1 MSAPRLL
8 ALPLLLLL
16 LTLAIP
22 APASAIVGG
31 ETTQRDWPHMAAMEY
46 RDDDGEWGLRCGSSL
61 IRPDVIL
68 TAAHCVDAE
77 DGGTI
82 PADRFRFLL
91 GTKKRSSGGE
101 RIAAVKVLEDPQYD
115 ESDGMAGDVAL
126 IKLAR
131 PSTLGRT
138 IRVGENA
145 DEPRWEPGD
154 PAVVIGWGT
163 EFYMSPTV
171 PDDLKEAEV
180 PIVSDADCQQSYE
193 FTLGFEPSTNVCA
206 GNQTGGEDS
215 CQGDSGGPLMVQDAA
230 GAWVLVGVVSYGL
243 GCAFPAQYGVYAEAG
258 GDALRG
264 WITSN
269 ADAMASQPAPSGGAT
284 GGGGT
289 SGSAG
294 STSTSSTAAL
304 APLRARVLLPA
315 SLRVVRRGR
324 RASVMLRTTAP
335 LRSIAVSLRRGK
347 RVLASGRRSSLRAT
361 RGRVTIRP
369 RIRRGLLRY
378 RRATLRVSAVDASGR
393 RIVVQ
398 RVVRLRR

>member
-1 MSAPRLL
+1 MLALRLPLL
-8 ALPLLLLL
+8 ALL
-16 LTLAIP
+16 LTALSLVA
-22 APASAIVGG
+22 ASPASAIVGG

-101 RIAAVKVLEDPQYD
+101 RIAAVKILEHPQWD

-126 IKLAR
+126 VKLAT
-131 PSTLGRT
+131 PSTLGRS
-138 IRVGENA
+138 IRVGEDG

-154 PAVVIGWGT
+154 PAVVLGWGT

-180 PIVSDADCQQSYE
+180 PIVSDAECQQSYE
-193 FTLGFEPSTNVCA
+193 FTLGFDPATNVCA
-206 GNQTGGEDS
+206 GNRTGGEDS
-215 CQGDSGGPLMVQDAA
+215 CQGDSGGPLQVQDAA
-230 GAWVLVGVVSYGL
+230 DAWVLVGVVSYGL
-243 GCAFPAQYGVYAEAG
+243 GCAFPTQYGVYAEAG

-264 WITSN
+264 WIKSN
-269 ADAMASQPAPSGGAT
+269 ADAMASQPAPAGS
-284 GGGGT
+284 GGGT
-289 SGSAG
+289 TGTAPA
-294 STSTSSTAAL
+294 TSTSSTSAL
-304 APLRARVLLPA
+304 APLRARLILPR

-324 RASVMLRTTAP
+324 RASVLLRTTAP
-335 LRSIAVSLRRGK
+335 LRTVRVSLRRGK
-347 RVLASGRRSSLRAT
+347 RLLASGRRSSLRS
-361 RGRVTIRP
+361 RGRVLISP
-369 RIRRGLLRY
+369 RMRRGLVRY

-393 RIVVQ
+393 RVVVQ